1 MRDNNLVLSPNDK
14 KSLHQV
20 ISAFFLQCDPFKV
33 RMQLINGHEGIEN
46 IEWDLIEELQ
56 DAGFDRNPEDEAM

>member
-1 MRDNNLVLSPNDK
+1 MRDNNFVLSPNDK
-14 KSLHQV
+14 KSLQQV

-33 RMQLINGHEGIEN
+33 RMQLINSHEGIEN
-46 IEWDLIEELQ
+46 IERDLIEELQ